1 MNRNILHTLGENC
14 RLFIFTKQN
23 KKETCGSSRVLL
35 HQCAYSEGVSS
46 PSVFFNNEQPLETDT
61 YFDFPHSSSPLCSK
75 VWQTDVSISSSSTE
89 LVYCQM
95 FKTFLAPLNPWW
107 SIDVLFPSCVV
118 FPLTYF
124 PPLEPQVMNF
134 ASTFS
139 QILKLEVFQTDL
151 NLKSIVWYFKF
162 VYNILCRNKRMEF
175 IYTLFDCN

>member
-1 MNRNILHTLGENC
+1 MKETNRNILHTLGENC

-124 PPLEPQVMNF
+124 PLLEPQVMNS
-134 ASTFS
+134 ASTCS
-139 QILKLEVFQTDL
+139 QILKFEV
-151 NLKSIVWYFKF
+151 
-162 VYNILCRNKRMEF
+162 
-175 IYTLFDCN
+175 